1 MEASRKIDV
10 STTLTVPPGGIIFL
24 FDLVKSPTTMI
35 TTTTITMTTL
45 GNRPKQSS
53 SREGDRGPDGGHM
66 ADEDV
71 PSK

>member
-1 MEASRKIDV
+1 MV
-10 STTLTVPPGGIIFL
+10 MV
-24 FDLVKSPTTMI
+24 VVVVMI
-35 TTTTITMTTL
+35 MVVMVVIHHHHYHHHRCITMTTL

-53 SREGDRGPDGGHM
+53 SRESDRGPDGGNM